1 MTFART
7 STRRTVLTAAAAL
20 VAAGAI
26 GTVLTLTVG
35 TSTSTTPLDDPAPVS
50 AAGTPTTA
58 SLPAEIVA
66 GRILSRYHPLPW
78 VGESL
83 DDVTC
88 DAPLLATVGS
98 RTTCTGTSASQ
109 TIDIPVRVTASD
121 ATSVTWSF
129 ER

>member
-7 STRRTVLTAAAAL
+7 STRRTVLTTAAAL

-50 AAGTPTTA
+50 ASGTPTTA

-83 DDVTC
+83 DDVTR

-98 RTTCTGTSASQ
+98 RTTCTGTHWSQ
-109 TIDIPVRVTASD
+109 TVSIPVRVTASD

-129 ER
+129 DR